1 MHTRGAVQCD
11 LRKGEENAWQS
22 RERHWAVTE
31 SWIPTFSV
39 FSVYSPCIRRQGN
52 KSYSV
57 PHVQVHL
64 SGCNTSLLILRISFG
79 MTFLCSSWNEVL
91 LYYTLPIPH
100 TPVWM
105 HVSLSKTMGLRIS
118 FHFPLNE
125 TKRPIRKKSA
135 YLWHT
140 RAESIS
146 KLQKPGWPP
155 PLCPPLTQFTGCVL
169 FSLGVTLSEW
179 SLWYLQDGDSCEVPE
194 TDHGFQFFLI
204 FVFLF
209 LRFSTPAFIKTLS
222 FQ

>member
-1 MHTRGAVQCD
+1 MGLLPTMHTRGAVHCD

-39 FSVYSPCIRRQGN
+39 FSVYSPCIRQQGN

-79 MTFLCSSWNEVL
+79 MTFFCSSWNEVL
-91 LYYTLPIPH
+91 QYYTLPIPH
-100 TPVWM
+100 TPVGM

-125 TKRPIRKKSA
+125 TKRHIRKKSA

-146 KLQKPGWPP
+146 KLQKHGWPL
-155 PLCPPLTQFTGCVL
+155 PLCPPLTQF
-169 FSLGVTLSEW
+169 
-179 SLWYLQDGDSCEVPE
+179 
-194 TDHGFQFFLI
+194 
-204 FVFLF
+204 LF
-209 LRFSTPAFIKTLS
+209 LRSHLVWMKPVISSGWRLLWSPRDRSWISVLSHSCFSFFEVLNPSIY
-222 FQ
+222 